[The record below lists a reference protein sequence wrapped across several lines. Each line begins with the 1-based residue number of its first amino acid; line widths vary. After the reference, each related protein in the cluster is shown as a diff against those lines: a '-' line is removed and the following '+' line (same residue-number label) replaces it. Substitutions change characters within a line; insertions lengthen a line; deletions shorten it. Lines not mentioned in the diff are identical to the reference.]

1 MFATIIEIEH
11 VLDMIKSYQL
21 NEQQINKLLS
31 YIKENPTISVPKLIE
46 IVDDIQDGKYVLL
59 NAGEFSLDPILNES
73 KTVNLMQITLPII
86 TKHIPK
92 EILGYLTE
100 VHVRYIVDKILDV
113 DFIPGDDNVLDLRN
127 RIDEM
132 FMSGDITIPLQGLRK
147 EPNSIDVV
155 INGIFAPM
163 LYKGIQF
170 DLNMYSEP
178 FKSYSKNKKTLRYA
192 LKDYNDSNNYDAP
205 MLRLLPK
212 FIIVLKDLLNGEIK

>member
-113 DFIPGDDNVLDLRN
+113 DFIPGDDNVLGQVPPPPQADGRN
-127 RIDEM
+127 
-132 FMSGDITIPLQGLRK
+132 IPFSESVESIVLPGLAI
-147 EPNSIDVV
+147 SSFSSLIV
-155 INGIFAPM
+155 IFTSPAAVSFA
-163 LYKGIQF
+163 LA
-170 DLNMYSEP
+170 
-178 FKSYSKNKKTLRYA
+178 YSK
-192 LKDYNDSNNYDAP
+192 
-205 MLRLLPK
+205 
-212 FIIVLKDLLNGEIK
+212 